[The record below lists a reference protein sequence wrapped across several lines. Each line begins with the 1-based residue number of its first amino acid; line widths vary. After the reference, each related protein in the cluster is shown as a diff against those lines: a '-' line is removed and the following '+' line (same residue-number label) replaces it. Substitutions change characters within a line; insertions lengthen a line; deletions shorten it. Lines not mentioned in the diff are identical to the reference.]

1 MGSVSSLPAGE
12 RKVEGDV
19 MVVNHKDTVYAI
31 CPKCPHLGLPMKTG
45 KKDRFATGST
55 ARHAR

>member
-45 KKDRFATGST
+45 K
-55 ARHAR
+55 